1 MLANDATHTRGTPVS
16 GLQLAFPYDILM
28 ASVSEAHYHEGNIM
42 YKSIAGIAVALLAAA
57 GCARTAQVESG
68 GEVVSATLPTNT
80 NTIPV
85 GTTLKVTLDQ
95 TLGTKESRV
104 GDSFTASV
112 AEPLNTT
119 EGAVVVPKG
128 SVLHGTITGLHASEH
143 AGDQAAI
150 KLDFDTLTI
159 SGQAYA
165 FNAKITNTDMKM
177 QGDTREETLKKAG
190 IGAAAGA
197 ALGAIL
203 GDASLGKI
211 ALGGLL
217 GAAAGTAISLG
228 AGEVQAVLPKG
239 TEMTVQSTQLVALR

>member
-1 MLANDATHTRGTPVS
+1 
-16 GLQLAFPYDILM
+16 
-28 ASVSEAHYHEGNIM
+28 M
-42 YKSIAGIAVALLAAA
+42 YKPIAGIAIALLAAA

-68 GEVVSATLPTNT
+68 GDVVTTPLPSNT
-80 NTIPV
+80 SSIPV
-85 GTTLKVTLDQ
+85 GTTLEVTLDQ
-95 TLGTKESRV
+95 TLGTQDSKV

-112 AEPLNTT
+112 SQPLNTT
-119 EGAVVVPKG
+119 NGDLVVPKG
-128 SVLHGTITGLHASEH
+128 AVVHGTVTGLHASEH

-159 SGQAYA
+159 NGQAYA
-165 FNAKITNTDMKM
+165 FDAKITSTDLKT
-177 QGDTREETLKKAG
+177 QGGDTRNETLKKAG

-228 AGEVQAVLPKG
+228 AGEVQAVLPEG
-239 TEMTVQSTQLVALR
+239 TPMTIQSTEMVALR

>member
-1 MLANDATHTRGTPVS
+1 ML
-16 GLQLAFPYDILM
+16 
-28 ASVSEAHYHEGNIM
+28 
-42 YKSIAGIAVALLAAA
+42 KSIAGIALAALAAA

-68 GEVVSATLPTNT
+68 GEVVTNPLPTDASS
-80 NTIPV
+80 IPV

-95 TLGTKESRV
+95 TLGTEQSKV

-112 AEPLNTT
+112 AEALNT
-119 EGAVVVPKG
+119 ESGDVVVPQG
-128 SVLHGTITGLHASEH
+128 AVLHGTVTGLHASEH

-159 SGQAYA
+159 NGQGYA
-165 FNAKITNTDMKM
+165 FDAKITNTEL
-177 QGDTREETLKKAG
+177 QTQGGDTREETLKKAG

-203 GDASLGKI
+203 GNASLGKI

-217 GAAAGTAISLG
+217 GAAAGTAVSLG
-228 AGEVQAVLPKG
+228 AGDVQAVLPEG
-239 TEMTVQSTQLVALR
+239 TEMTVQSTQMVALR

>member
-1 MLANDATHTRGTPVS
+1 
-16 GLQLAFPYDILM
+16 
-28 ASVSEAHYHEGNIM
+28 M
-42 YKSIAGIAVALLAAA
+42 YRSIAGIAVAVLAAA

-68 GEVVSATLPTNT
+68 GDVVTTPLPSNT
-80 NTIPV
+80 SSIPV

-95 TLGTKESRV
+95 TLGTEQSKV
-104 GDSFTASV
+104 GDAFTATV

-119 EGAVVVPKG
+119 SGDVVVPKG
-128 SVLHGTITGLHASEH
+128 AVVHGTVTGLHASEH

-150 KLDFDTLTI
+150 KLDFDTLTVN
-159 SGQAYA
+159 GQAYA
-165 FNAKITNTDMKM
+165 FDANIVSTDLKT
-177 QGDTREETLKKAG
+177 QGGDTQNETLKKAG

-203 GDASLGKI
+203 GGASLGKI

-228 AGEVQAVLPKG
+228 AGEVQAVLPEGTPMTVKS
-239 TEMTVQSTQLVALR
+239 TEMVALR

>member
-1 MLANDATHTRGTPVS
+1 
-16 GLQLAFPYDILM
+16 
-28 ASVSEAHYHEGNIM
+28 M
-42 YKSIAGIAVALLAAA
+42 YRSIAGIAVAVLAAA

-68 GEVVSATLPTNT
+68 GDVVTTPLPSNT
-80 NTIPV
+80 SSIPV

-95 TLGTKESRV
+95 TLGTEQNKV
-104 GDSFTASV
+104 GDAFTATV
-112 AEPLNTT
+112 TEPLNTAS
-119 EGAVVVPKG
+119 GDVVVPKG
-128 SVLHGTITGLHASEH
+128 AVVHGTVTGLHASEH

-159 SGQAYA
+159 NGQAYP
-165 FNAKITNTDMKM
+165 FDAKITSTDLKM
-177 QGDTREETLKKAG
+177 QGGDTRNETLKKAG

-228 AGEVQAVLPKG
+228 TGEVQAVLPKD
-239 TEMTVQSTQLVALR
+239 TPMTVQSTETVALR

>member
-1 MLANDATHTRGTPVS
+1 
-16 GLQLAFPYDILM
+16 
-28 ASVSEAHYHEGNIM
+28 M
-42 YKSIAGIAVALLAAA
+42 YKPIAGIAIALLAAA

-68 GEVVSATLPTNT
+68 GDVVTTPLPSNTSA
-80 NTIPV
+80 IPV
-85 GTTLKVTLDQ
+85 GTSLEVTLDQ
-95 TLGTKESRV
+95 TLGTQESKI
-104 GDSFTASV
+104 GDAFTASV
-112 AEPLNTT
+112 SQPLNTAN
-119 EGAVVVPKG
+119 GDLVVPKG
-128 SVLHGTITGLHASEH
+128 AVVHGTVTGLHASEH

-159 SGQAYA
+159 NGQAYA
-165 FNAKITNTDMKM
+165 FDAKITSTDLKT
-177 QGDTREETLKKAG
+177 QGGDTRNETLKKAG

-239 TEMTVQSTQLVALR
+239 TPMTIQSTEMVALR

>member
-1 MLANDATHTRGTPVS
+1 
-16 GLQLAFPYDILM
+16 M
-28 ASVSEAHYHEGNIM
+28 ASVSEAYYHEGNIM
-42 YKSIAGIAVALLAAA
+42 YRSITGIAIALLATA

-68 GEVVSATLPTNT
+68 GDVVTTPLPTNT
-80 NTIPV
+80 SSIPV

-95 TLGTKESRV
+95 TLGTEQSKV
-104 GDSFTASV
+104 GDDFTASV

-119 EGAVVVPKG
+119 SGEIVVPKG
-128 SVLHGTITGLHASEH
+128 AVLHGKVTGLHASEH

-150 KLDFDTLTI
+150 KLDFDSLTI
-159 SGQAYA
+159 NGQAYP
-165 FNAKITNTDMKM
+165 FDAKITNTDLKT
-177 QGDTREETLKKAG
+177 QGGDTRNETLKKAG

-228 AGEVQAVLPKG
+228 AGEVQAVLPEG
-239 TEMTVQSTQLVALR
+239 TPMTVQSTQMVALR

>member
-1 MLANDATHTRGTPVS
+1 
-16 GLQLAFPYDILM
+16 M
-28 ASVSEAHYHEGNIM
+28 ASVDGACKHEGNIM
-42 YKSIAGIAVALLAAA
+42 YRSIAGIAVALLAAA

-68 GEVVSATLPTNT
+68 GDVVTTPLPTNT
-80 NTIPV
+80 SSIPV
-85 GTTLKVTLDQ
+85 GTTLKVTLDK
-95 TLGTKESRV
+95 TLGTADSKV
-104 GDSFTASV
+104 GESFTASV

-119 EGAVVVPKG
+119 DGQVVVPKG
-128 SVLHGTITGLHASEH
+128 AVLHGTVTGLHASEH

-159 SGQAYA
+159 NGQAYA
-165 FNAKITNTDMKM
+165 FNAKITNTDLKT
-177 QGDTREETLKKAG
+177 QGGDTRNETLKKAG

-228 AGEVQAVLPKG
+228 AGDVQAVLPKG
-239 TEMTVQSTQLVALR
+239 TPMTIQSTQMVALR

>member
-1 MLANDATHTRGTPVS
+1 MYRSITGIAIAMLAT
-16 GLQLAFPYDILM
+16 
-28 ASVSEAHYHEGNIM
+28 
-42 YKSIAGIAVALLAAA
+42 A

-68 GEVVSATLPTNT
+68 GDVVTTPLPTNT
-80 NTIPV
+80 SSIPV
-85 GTTLKVTLDQ
+85 GTTLEVTLDQ
-95 TLGTKESRV
+95 TLGTEQSKV
-104 GDSFTASV
+104 GDDFTATV

-119 EGAVVVPKG
+119 SGALVVPKG
-128 SVLHGTITGLHASEH
+128 AVVHGKVTGLHASEH

-150 KLDFDTLTI
+150 KLDFDSLTI
-159 SGQAYA
+159 NGQAYA
-165 FNAKITNTDMKM
+165 FNAKITRTDLKT
-177 QGDTREETLKKAG
+177 QGGDTRNETLKKAG

-228 AGEVQAVLPKG
+228 AGEVQAVLPEG
-239 TEMTVQSTQLVALR
+239 TPMTIQSTEMVALR